1 MDNAALGVSGGY
13 IFEPWKG
20 IWQKRMAN
28 SPDSVAGG
36 IQMFRRTCFEQIDGY
51 TSMPFGGEDWLAELD
66 ARRAGWTVQAIP
78 ALPAYHHRPTSS
90 ADGRLRGLF
99 RLGMMDA
106 SFGSHPLF
114 EVLKCV
120 RRNLGKAGLG
130 QHPDPLWR
138 LPSGS
143 LPGTAS
149 QSCRRRSAATC
160 ELSRFRRLR
169 AALNGGPGHLPDEH
183 VPMDSDKCFELYS
196 PVD

>member
-1 MDNAALGVSGGY
+1 MQKRGPHDFEFIGIHDADIEVAGLALLRMRIEGVHGQRGAGVSGGY

-20 IWQKRMAN
+20 IWQERVAN

-78 ALPAYHHRPTSS
+78 ALPAYRRRPTSS

-99 RLGMMDA
+99 HLGMMDA

-120 RRNLGKAGLG
+120 RRIFSEKPVLASALIRFGGCLLVLCPEPQADPAGG
-130 QHPDPLWR
+130 EVPL
-138 LPSGS
+138 P
-143 LPGTAS
+143 A
-149 QSCRRRSAATC
+149 
-160 ELSRFRRLR
+160 
-169 AALNGGPGHLPDEH
+169 N
-183 VPMDSDKCFELYS
+183 
-196 PVD
+196 